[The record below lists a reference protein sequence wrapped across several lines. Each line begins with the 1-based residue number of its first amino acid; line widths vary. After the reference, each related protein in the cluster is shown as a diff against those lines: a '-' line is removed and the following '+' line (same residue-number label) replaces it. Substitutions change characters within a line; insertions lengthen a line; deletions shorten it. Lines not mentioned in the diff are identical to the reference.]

1 MAGRGVD
8 ITPGIGAS
16 EAGVQSQPGVL
27 VMGTKSL
34 RDAVAR
40 MPGRFDRFSVD
51 DDVSTAL
58 RTLRTAKARGT
69 RLLLVSEVG
78 KGWPE
83 FATALREGDLVS
95 GIVLLGDVASE
106 QIQGLDVNRVVN
118 RRDTDDQQLAG
129 ILTGV
134 IEEIFPPILSD
145 LSL

>member
-8 ITPGIGAS
+8 ITPGVGAS
-16 EAGVQSQPGVL
+16 EAGVQSHPGVL

-34 RDAVAR
+34 RDAVAS
-40 MPGRFDRFSVD
+40 MPGYFDRFSVD
-51 DDVSTAL
+51 GDISTAL
-58 RTLRTAKARGT
+58 RTLRTAKARGR

-78 KGWPE
+78 EGWPE

-118 RRDTDDQQLAG
+118 RHDTDDQQLVDV
-129 ILTGV
+129 LTGV
-134 IEEIFPPILSD
+134 IEEIFSPVL
-145 LSL
+145 

>member
-8 ITPGIGAS
+8 ITPGVGTS

-51 DDVSTAL
+51 DDISTAL
-58 RTLRTAKARGT
+58 RTLRTAKSRGT

-78 KGWPE
+78 KGWSE

-95 GIVLLGDVASE
+95 GIVLLGDVAPE
-106 QIQGLDVNRVVN
+106 QTEGLDVNRVVN